1 MTYFLSCLKLFMA
14 YLMYPMHKKLSYVIL
29 SDSAVTL
36 SDKMLYLGLTLQ
48 FDLHL
53 AVDLTSRIIK
63 FMSQGVP
70 YL

>member
-1 MTYFLSCLKLFMA
+1 
-14 YLMYPMHKKLSYVIL
+14 MYPMHKKLSYVIL

-63 FMSQGVP
+63 FMSQ
-70 YL
+70 